1 MNPVARRELQE
12 RFRTLRSPL
21 LLSAWVLATGAITF
35 LAYLFAKTRADE
47 RIESFASAGV
57 AGFGSVVASSS
68 MGRFILHALLLGLL
82 TAVVFVVP
90 GQAAVTIV
98 GERERQTLPLLQAS
112 QLSAFSIV
120 IGKLMSAIAYIL
132 LLLVASTPL
141 LVIPV
146 LLGGVSIWEVLAGV
160 GMVMAAAL
168 MIGAISMWISA
179 RAKSVQGAVLGS
191 YVWTV
196 ALVLGTLALVLAELL
211 LLAPSQ
217 LDGRRIE
224 SGISRTDGHEVYAAW
239 LNPYLGLVDASTD
252 VLEFRP
258 EIVQSPYGPL
268 RDVLVER
275 QGVDPSMAA
284 DQYDPFAAGLA
295 VRSDTAVAERVFVGQ
310 QGIVTTPPR
319 PTRILEPAR
328 GRLWWKTLIFEMGL
342 TVVALGAAARL
353 VKVPRQRIRVFPRR
367 PADVA

>member
-1 MNPVARRELQE
+1 VNPVARRELQE

-21 LLSAWVLATGAITF
+21 LLSAWVLAIGAVTF

-47 RIESFASAGV
+47 RIEAFAQSGV
-57 AGFGSVVASSS
+57 GGFGSVVASSS
-68 MGRFILHALLLGLL
+68 MGRFILHALLIGLL

-112 QLSAFSIV
+112 QLSAVRIV
-120 IGKLMSAIAYIL
+120 VGKLLSAIAYIL

-146 LLGGVSIWEVLAGV
+146 LLGGVSIWEVLGGV
-160 GMVMAAAL
+160 GMVIAAAL
-168 MIGAISMWISA
+168 MIGSISMWISA
-179 RAKSVQGAVLGS
+179 RASSVQGAVLGS

-196 ALVLGTLALVLAELL
+196 ALVVGTLALVLAELL
-211 LLAPSQ
+211 LLAPDE

-239 LNPYLGLVDASTD
+239 FNPYLGLVDASTD

-258 EIVQSPYGPL
+258 EIVESPYGPL

-275 QGVDPSMAA
+275 QGVDPSVAA
-284 DQYDPFAAGLA
+284 DQYDPFDSALSISGGGA
-295 VRSDTAVAERVFVGQ
+295 VFTEPRGIGQVFIPSTTRVSRTV
-310 QGIVTTPPR
+310 
-319 PTRILEPAR
+319 EPAR
-328 GRLWWKTLIFEMGL
+328 GRLWWRVLIFELGL
-342 TVVALGAAARL
+342 SALALTAAARL
-353 VKVPRQRIRVFPRR
+353 VKVPRRRLRIFTRR
-367 PADVA
+367 TARAA